1 MLVILAVLL
10 SLQAITCSASAKTIY
25 VEPGNSIQK
34 AVDSSHSGDTIIVK
48 PGTYSGGI
56 EISTANITIMSNS
69 PYKAI
74 IKAKDNA
81 FNIYESNV
89 IIKDFDIIGPGRSS
103 GTCFSF
109 NRNEDTNGAFYC
121 TVQNNK
127 ISNFSMAADIGF
139 YMYSGSESILNNEIY
154 NCETGVYAF
163 DLMFKT
169 LTVSGNQITSCDNGL
184 YLVDAPC
191 TITNN
196 IFNNIVN
203 VNADDGVVSIFNTE
217 KTTGENIVGGH
228 YMGGNYWATPSG
240 DGFSQTHSDNN
251 GDGFADEP
259 YKLEGSDYVDYLPL
273 VSSKVSIVNFS
284 DSSNFSSNLS
294 SNISAQEQYSENAG
308 Y

>member
-34 AVDSSHSGDTIIVK
+34 AVDSSSSGDTIIVK
-48 PGTYSGGI
+48 PGTYSGDI
-56 EISTANITIMSNS
+56 DISTANITVMSSS

-74 IKAKDNA
+74 IETKNDA

-89 IIKDFDIIGPGRSS
+89 TIKDFDIRGPGRSS

-109 NRNEDTNGAFYC
+109 NRNEGTNGAFYC

-127 ISNFSMAADIGF
+127 IYNFSMAADVGF
-139 YMYSGSESILNNEIY
+139 YMYSGSESIINNEIC

-184 YLVDAPC
+184 HLVDAPC
-191 TITNN
+191 VITNN
-196 IFNNIVN
+196 VFNNTVN
-203 VNADDGVVSIFNTE
+203 LNADEGTVNILNTT
-217 KTTGENIVGGH
+217 KITGENIVGGQ

-273 VSSKVSIVNFS
+273 VPSKVSIVNFS
-284 DSSNFSSNLS
+284 NTSSNLS
-294 SNISAQEQYSENAG
+294 SHISSSLSAQKE
-308 Y
+308 